1 MGMARNDGWDHD
13 DVTFFP
19 FLEVSKKYKSDQN
32 YVYNFSFPKMD
43 DDLEGVK
50 NPEI

>member
-1 MGMARNDGWDHD
+1 MMPFSKGGWDHD
-13 DVTFFP
+13 YVT
-19 FLEVSKKYKSDQN
+19 EVDKKYKSDQN

-43 DDLEGVK
+43 DDLGVK